1 MVATPVWPQT
11 SEHSSC
17 VSLVEKHGPAMNC
30 KCVNRVEK
38 HDSVGWSNHGSH
50 CEEDT
55 SQWPCLLSHN
65 NAFMVMILAL
75 KKCDS
80 PPVVLRM
87 AVLIPLP
94 HMRHAH
100 VRVEPMNFTSSQLAK
115 AQTKA
120 GHTPHL
126 VDVHDLLYNALKN
139 TCKNLMTTL

>member
-1 MVATPVWPQT
+1 M
-11 SEHSSC
+11 
-17 VSLVEKHGPAMNC
+17 L
-30 KCVNRVEK
+30 
-38 HDSVGWSNHGSH
+38 
-50 CEEDT
+50 
-55 SQWPCLLSHN
+55 
-65 NAFMVMILAL
+65 MISAL
-75 KKCDS
+75 KQYS

-87 AVLIPLP
+87 AVLVPLP

-139 TCKNLMTTL
+139 TRKNLVTTYSSVQSL